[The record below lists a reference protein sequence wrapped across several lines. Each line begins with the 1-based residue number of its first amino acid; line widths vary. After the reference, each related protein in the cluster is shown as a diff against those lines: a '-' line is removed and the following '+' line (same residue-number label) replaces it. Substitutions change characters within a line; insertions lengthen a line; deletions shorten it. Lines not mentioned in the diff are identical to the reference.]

1 MTPHAR
7 KSGSSSHVMRRC
19 AAARTQHLEE
29 DQAMPHVGAGEQR
42 QQLQSGDVSENGED
56 CAGYRSV
63 GERGGGRGRKGEEG
77 GGRGRKGEEGGER
90 GRKGEKEGVLLRGR
104 CGR

>member
-19 AAARTQHLEE
+19 ATARTQHLEE

-42 QQLQSGDVSENGED
+42 QQLQSGDVSENGKD

-63 GERGGGRGRKGEEG
+63 GERGGGMGRTGEEG
-77 GGRGRKGEEGGER
+77 GGRGRGER
-90 GRKGEKEGVLLRGR
+90 GRKRGFYCAGDADAER
-104 CGR
+104 WRG